1 MSLDA
6 KDVAKVAKL
15 SRLKLTDEELTQF
28 QQQLGKILDYVE
40 LLNEAD
46 TDDVEP
52 MAHAFDITNVF
63 REDEVKPSV
72 EREQALKNAPQS
84 DGKYF
89 LVPQI
94 IEGAK

>member
-15 SRLKLTDEELTQF
+15 GRLKLTAEEQAQF
-28 QQQLGKILDYVE
+28 QKQLAKILDYVE
-40 LLNEAD
+40 LLNEAE

-63 REDEVKPSV
+63 RKDEVQPSV
-72 EREQALKNAPQS
+72 TREQALKNAPQS
-84 DGKYF
+84 DGSYF

-94 IEGAK
+94 IEGT